1 MTTVN
6 NSVVSQWNITKNFTA
21 KKNIMIFFSVIALNF
36 VMQIKMTL
44 GSLRDFRSRGLIGY
58 LITILCNSRTESG
71 QIKGSTFL

>member
-1 MTTVN
+1 
-6 NSVVSQWNITKNFTA
+6 
-21 KKNIMIFFSVIALNF
+21 MIFFSVIALNF

>member
-1 MTTVN
+1 M
-6 NSVVSQWNITKNFTA
+6 KYHLKLYGE
-21 KKNIMIFFSVIALNF
+21 KKYHDFFSVFALNF